1 MYLLTSMLWQVY
13 TVALKLL
20 LGILAWLLVVEN
32 VSTIILSM
40 VYVGPSMVATWG
52 FLVKLL
58 RIT

>member
-40 VYVGPSMVATWG
+40 VYVGPNMVATWG

>member
-1 MYLLTSMLWQVY
+1 MASIYSGLEAATRN
-13 TVALKLL
+13 
-20 LGILAWLLVVEN
+20 LGLVVEN

-40 VYVGPSMVATWG
+40 VYVGPSMVAMWG